1 MSSVQCRHPMVSDPL
16 DQPLSRIVRIEGPEL
31 GLDRIRSL
39 ELVLIVCLVQVSCQ
53 SDDGMRIY
61 QPWCHD
67 PRGHRP
73 VPIGYPDLARRPDPL
88 DLSISPAHDHT
99 IADPCTRHRIDGL
112 TPSRVP
118 CLEWSG
124 SGPASRPG
132 CGPRGRMVS
141 VAPS

>member
-88 DLSISPAHDHT
+88 DLSISPDQDHT
-99 IADPCTRHRIDGL
+99 IADRCTRHRIDGL
-112 TPSRVP
+112 TPYRDL
-118 CLEWSG
+118 CIECADTG
-124 SGPASRPG
+124 SESDRGAEH
-132 CGPRGRMVS
+132 RGREV
-141 VAPS
+141 